1 MKTKIDENQTIEISD
16 DDGEAEIINIKTED
30 ELEMTNQEEQQKNNT
45 EVRTRSGR
53 ISRRPKRF
61 EDYET
66 F

>member
-1 MKTKIDENQTIEISD
+1 
-16 DDGEAEIINIKTED
+16 
-30 ELEMTNQEEQQKNNT
+30 MTNREEQQENNT

-53 ISRRPKRF
+53 ISRRPKQF

>member
-1 MKTKIDENQTIEISD
+1 MKIKQEVSD
-16 DDGEAEIINIKTED
+16 DDGEGDIINIKTED
-30 ELEMTNQEEQQKNNT
+30 ESDMTNQEKHQGNNT

-61 EDYET
+61 EDYQT